1 MTQHFFSIMVFT
13 AALALSGC
21 TSSSQP
27 TTPQPTLSDCGAS
40 LLQDKVGEPV
50 AGSSAADATVGGK
63 LVRSKGDVRVIAPG
77 QAVIQNYS
85 EARLNLETNAAGNL
99 VKASCG

>member
-27 TTPQPTLSDCGAS
+27 ITPQPTLSDCGAS
-40 LLQDKVGEPV
+40 LLQDKVDEPV

-85 EARLNLETNAAGNL
+85 EARLNLETDAAGNL